1 MTTNPKLVRKL
12 DHIAIVVRDTED
24 ALTFYR
30 DVLGLPVL
38 FSEVVNGGAA
48 RLTHLDLGNLHLQLV
63 QPLVESH
70 PGTAFLAEHG
80 EGLHHVCLGVD
91 SVPDAIRD
99 WQSNGLTTPQT
110 TTHQATQGK
119 RAFFLSAKQTRGVA
133 WEVTD

>member
-1 MTTNPKLVRKL
+1 MTIDPKLIRRL
-12 DHIAIVVRDTED
+12 DHIAIVVRDTEE

-30 DVLGLPVL
+30 DTLGLPVL
-38 FSEVVNGGAA
+38 FSEEVNGGAA

-70 PGTAFLAEHG
+70 PGVAFLAEHG

-91 SVPDAIRD
+91 SVPGAIQD
-99 WQSNGLTTPQT
+99 WQSNGLTTAQT
-110 TTHQATQGK
+110 KTHQATQGK
-119 RAFFLSAKQTRGVA
+119 RAFFLCAEKTRGVA